1 MQPKT
6 GLGERQDNSSSEPR
20 TLTTGSSDL
29 FVVAVAASVGN
40 LDACRQL
47 VQESGLRGFTFILI
61 EPLDSI
67 GLRITPQL
75 LGAHPAINITEMID
89 QTPLQRGHLYIAP
102 PGCTLSVEDG
112 KLLVL
117 KPLIRNSARF
127 AFDLLLRSLA
137 AEFGARTACLILS
150 GNGSH
155 GTLGLR
161 AVKESGGLVVAQ
173 DPTEAVASEMSRA
186 AIATGFVDLIL
197 PAQDIPKMLLRYF
210 DATSS
215 GRPRDFAT
223 SYSAP
228 KWLEPVLELL
238 QKRTGCSYQ
247 IYQDAE
253 VQRAAERRMV
263 LLGIEE
269 GSVGR
274 YLDLLKNG
282 NDEVDVLLKRLAS
295 GGATFFLN
303 RPLFDHLSAHVIP
316 DLQRTKS
323 AQDPIRVW
331 VPACSTGEEAY
342 SVAIAFL
349 EQSQTRGSRLPLKV
363 FASDN
368 DGKAISFA
376 REGVYP
382 ESIEADLSL
391 NRLSCFFVRERY
403 GYRILSQLRSAVAF
417 VKHDF
422 WQDPPFLEIDLIVCQ
437 NLLPRTSS
445 RAKTDAITRFE
456 FAIRP
461 GGILMLGRSDPQI
474 DASGCFRPIADCE
487 GMYLRV
493 GATRAM
499 QVPSELPDRNHASV
513 TNSGEAHLPTSAA
526 LAPLPMD
533 IDSRRVFDS
542 GSGAMTGQSSAGA
555 AAAPNIS
562 TDALASGDVELER
575 AKQGFTLAQQELQS
589 LTCELRVVQSQL
601 HDLRDRSDTAHND
614 LRNVLHSTELAM
626 LIVDGQLNLK
636 FFTPSITQLFRV
648 VSSDIG
654 RPISDLVPLTTDSF
668 FLSDA
673 VAVLRGTV
681 PMVRNVEAPLGRHYI
696 RRMSLYRT
704 DEGFIGSVVVTYSDV
719 TELRDGV
726 QALEKVRW
734 EAEDAALANSDFLS
748 ATSRDLRE
756 PLQTLTL
763 IRDLMSREMISE
775 GGKGLLA
782 IFDNALG
789 AMSGMLDGMQEA
801 ASIEGGKIHA
811 DMTNFPVANLLS
823 ALSSEFSYH
832 ARAKGLSFILVPCR
846 LSIRSD
852 PHLLILLIRRLLMS
866 TVKHTVGGRILLGCR
881 RRRSSLRIDII
892 STGMLI
898 SEAELSEAFRNEA
911 SKDSVGAKSNSVERD
926 LSIVQPLSRL
936 LRHPVSVRSRRSG
949 TATLSVEVPLS
960 VVQLSDSR
968 DDRNFDAQEVARG
981 NTRGRRILLVESD
994 PEVRRLLELVLG
1006 EEGYETKAVG
1016 DGVAALD
1023 AVARSSVWPDLILT
1037 SYRLPRGMNGLQMS
1051 TRLRDQSGRRIPVI
1065 LLSAGKQMEVLQMIA
1080 FQNSMHLRKPVA
1092 TRELIQA
1099 VRHLLSQP
1107 VESGIR
1113 LEQDRPSDD
1122 QQRPIYVVDSNGD
1135 VRDAIRRV
1143 LEDDGRAVEAFAS
1156 CEDFLAS
1163 FKPGSGACLLVDA
1176 RFPGMSGLE
1185 LLQHLHASGRH
1196 IPAIM
1201 MANYSDMATAVQ
1213 AMKTGAADFVE
1224 KPIGRAE
1231 LLASIDRVFD
1241 RLRDPAEKAAWGQS
1255 ESEDISGLTPR
1266 QVEVMRMVLSGKPSK
1281 NIAAD
1286 LRISRRTVEKHRAE
1300 IMRRTGAR
1308 SLPELARI
1316 AFAAGWDDVIGSSE
1330 EA

>member
-1 MQPKT
+1 
-6 GLGERQDNSSSEPR
+6 
-20 TLTTGSSDL
+20 
-29 FVVAVAASVGN
+29 VGN

-47 VQESGLRGFTFILI
+47 VQESSLQGLTFILV

-67 GLRITPQL
+67 GVRITPQL
-75 LGAHPAINITEMID
+75 LGVHPAINVMEVTD
-89 QTPLQRGHLYIAP
+89 QAPLQRGHFYIAP
-102 PGCTLSVEDG
+102 PGCTLSVEEG

-155 GTLGLR
+155 GTIGLR
-161 AVKESGGLVVAQ
+161 AIKESGGLVVAQ
-173 DPTEAVASEMSRA
+173 DPTQAAASEMSRT
-186 AIATGFVDLIL
+186 AIETGFVDLVL
-197 PAQDIPKMLLRYF
+197 PTQDIPKMLLRYF
-210 DATSS
+210 DATS
-215 GRPRDFAT
+215 GGPARDFAT

-228 KWLEPVLELL
+228 KWLDPVLDTL
-238 QKRTGCSYQ
+238 QRRTGCSYQ

-253 VQRAAERRMV
+253 VQRAAERRMA

-269 GSVGR
+269 ASADR

-282 NDEVDVLLKRLAS
+282 HGEIDALLKRLAS

-303 RPLFDHLSAHVIP
+303 LPLFDHLSSNVIP

-323 AQDPIRVW
+323 THEPIRVW
-331 VPACSTGEEAY
+331 VPACGTGEEAY

-349 EQSQTRGSRLPLKV
+349 EQLQTRRSRLPLKV
-363 FASDN
+363 FASD
-368 DGKAISFA
+368 DDERAISFA

-403 GYRILSQLRSAVAF
+403 SYRALSRLRSTVAF

-422 WQDPPFLEIDLIVCQ
+422 WQDPPFLDIDLVICQ

-445 RAKTDAITRFE
+445 RAKADAISRFE

-474 DASGCFRPIADCE
+474 DASGCFKPMADCE

-499 QVPSELPDRNHASV
+499 QFLSEMPDRPRSSV
-513 TNSGEAHLPTSAA
+513 TSDGGAHPSMSAA
-526 LAPLPMD
+526 LPPFALD
-533 IDSRRVFDS
+533 EESRRAVGSDS
-542 GSGAMTGQSSAGA
+542 GATADQSSAGG
-555 AAAPNIS
+555 AAAPDIS
-562 TDALASGDVELER
+562 TDTSASGDAELER
-575 AKQGFTLAQQELQS
+575 AKQGIALAQQELQS
-589 LTCELRVVQSQL
+589 LTCELRVLQSQL
-601 HDLRDRSDTAHND
+601 HDLRDRSDTVHND

-681 PMVRNVEAPLGRHYI
+681 PMVRNVEAPLGRHYT

-756 PLQTLTL
+756 PLQTLSL
-763 IRDLMSREMISE
+763 LRDLMSREMASE

-789 AMSGMLDGMQEA
+789 AISGMLDGMQEA
-801 ASIEGGKIHA
+801 AAIEGGKIHA
-811 DMTNFPVANLLS
+811 DTTNFPVANLLS

-832 ARAKGLSFILVPCR
+832 AQAKGLTFIVVPCG

-852 PHLLILLIRRLLMS
+852 PHLLMLLIRRLLMS

-892 STGMLI
+892 STGMRI
-898 SEAELSEAFRNEA
+898 SEAELSEAFRDETT
-911 SKDSVGAKSNSVERD
+911 KDSSRAKSSSVERD
-926 LSIVQPLSRL
+926 FSIVQPLSRL
-936 LRHPVSVRSRRSG
+936 LRHSVLVRSQRAGNAS
-949 TATLSVEVPLS
+949 LSVEVPLS
-960 VVQLSDSR
+960 AVQLSGDRDSR
-968 DDRNFDAQEVARG
+968 DFDAQEVARG

-994 PEVRRLLELVLG
+994 PEARRLLELVLG

-1016 DGVAALD
+1016 DGIAALD
-1023 AVARSSVWPDLILT
+1023 AVARSSIWPDLILT
-1037 SYRLPRGMNGLQMS
+1037 SYRLPKGVNGLQLS
-1051 TRLRDQSGRRIPVI
+1051 TKLRDESGRRIPVI
-1065 LLSAGKQMEVLQMIA
+1065 LLSGGKQMEVLQMIA
-1080 FQNSMHLRKPVA
+1080 FPNSVHLRKPVA
-1092 TRELIQA
+1092 TRELIRS

-1107 VESGIR
+1107 VELGTQS
-1113 LEQDRPSDD
+1113 EQDRPSGD
-1122 QQRPIYVVDSNGD
+1122 QQRPIYVVDGNGD

-1163 FKPGSGACLLVDA
+1163 FKPGHGACLLVDA

-1185 LLQHLHASGRH
+1185 LLQHLRAAGHH

-1231 LLASIDRVFD
+1231 LLASVDRVFD
-1241 RLRDPAEKAAWGQS
+1241 RLRDPAENASWGQT

-1316 AFAAGWDDVIGSSE
+1316 AFAAGWDDVIGPSAES
-1330 EA
+1330 